1 MSSYPNGVMSS
12 SQRTNLQGRP
22 NGIERHHFTNPTR
35 GKLTLAALGAR
46 ADEHINVLETLVQ
59 ENTNHA
65 ERILY
70 RGNTVRE
77 KLLEVPFPFPF
88 HWMQI
93 RCTCVM
99 MEKLQKLASGEKI

>member
-1 MSSYPNGVMSS
+1 MQGRPNKVISSLQASFRQPKRRHVVVPKW
-12 SQRTNLQGRP
+12 RHVVVPKDNLQGRP

-65 ERILY
+65 ERRHVVIPKGLY
-70 RGNTVRE
+70 AGTP
-77 KLLEVPFPFPF
+77 K
-88 HWMQI
+88 
-93 RCTCVM
+93 
-99 MEKLQKLASGEKI
+99 